1 MYKYWSDSPMVRYRV
16 GDSSLGTHSPISG
29 HIRNEYAYIFIF
41 YTTLF
46 CYNTFLR
53 MPHRRQRRFFFLPYR
68 FPIEGRTKHCG
79 YVVLLY
85 ENEYTSTAGATTD
98 KKLIISEKRYYLI
111 RLRRAFVSF

>member
-1 MYKYWSDSPMVRYRV
+1 MVRWSDIELEIPAWEHTPQFPGIYAMNM
-16 GDSSLGTHSPISG
+16 PIFSYSTR
-29 HIRNEYAYIFIF
+29 HCSVIIH
-41 YTTLF
+41 
-46 CYNTFLR
+46 FLECLIDGR
-53 MPHRRQRRFFFLPYR
+53 DGFFFLPYR
-68 FPIEGRTKHCG
+68 FPVEGRTKHCG